1 MNNVASM
8 LLQDHPHFMWKI
20 SGLTLLLTLQIAAIN
35 VRMKMVIHGTHHLPC
50 TNRPPPNIQPKLN
63 QPSTLHLP
71 SSLTESSPPSIMQ
84 TIRKAQPPMSPLR
97 TSSKQDSTS
106 RASHHRTHPLS
117 VSHHSSPSADQS
129 SPLSITS
136 TNTIQN

>member
-1 MNNVASM
+1 M

-20 SGLTLLLTLQIAAIN
+20 SGLTLLLTLQIAAIY

-63 QPSTLHLP
+63 QPSTLLHLP